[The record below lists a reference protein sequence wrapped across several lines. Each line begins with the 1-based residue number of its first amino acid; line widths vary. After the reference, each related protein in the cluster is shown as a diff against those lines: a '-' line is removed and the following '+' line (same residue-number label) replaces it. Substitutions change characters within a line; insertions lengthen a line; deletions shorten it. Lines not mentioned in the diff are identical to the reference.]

1 MMWFVDT
8 RHCRLCLDADSI
20 ADDVDDASETY
31 GSPMFCLCLQHR
43 FSRRQGPHLNRRD
56 ISLHPDAPHVHLEAG
71 MQQSLPV
78 LPEEYEDLLPLGRG
92 GTDEETGRQHAHDYQ
107 QQFWH
112 LCPCTSWWWM
122 YPHPSP
128 SYVGESDDSLSSS
141 SSTPR
146 ELVGIVW
153 FLKWLV
159 RVTLTCAWLWV
170 IISAMVIGMVD
181 SCYARGHGIVG
192 WTVFAFMLM
201 LLIPTCGRGPCK
213 LIHGE
218 CPSALM
224 VAAMIVIVFSA
235 PTSRQKSHYECF

>member
-1 MMWFVDT
+1 
-8 RHCRLCLDADSI
+8 
-20 ADDVDDASETY
+20 
-31 GSPMFCLCLQHR
+31 
-43 FSRRQGPHLNRRD
+43 
-56 ISLHPDAPHVHLEAG
+56 

-92 GTDEETGRQHAHDYQ
+92 GTDEETGRQHAHNHQ
-107 QQFWH
+107 QYL

-128 SYVGESDDSLSSS
+128 SYVGESDDNLSSS
-141 SSTPR
+141 MPR
-146 ELVGIVW
+146 ELVGITW
-153 FLKWLV
+153 FLRWLV

-218 CPSALM
+218 WPSALM
-224 VAAMIVIVFSA
+224 VAAVIVIVFSA
-235 PTSRQKSHYECF
+235 QTSRQKSHYECF